1 MTPFALTYG
10 HDAVLPMEITVL
22 YLRVAHQKN
31 LTPGD
36 YNEATGLGSS
46 KGSED
51 ENS

>member
-1 MTPFALTYG
+1 
-10 HDAVLPMEITVL
+10 MEITVKF
-22 YLRVAHQKN
+22 LRVAYQNN

-36 YNEATGLGSS
+36 YNEATGLGSY